1 MPQPAV
7 AAMKKAA
14 EYEKNQAS
22 AASSAMSDFDKKMAE
37 MDARVA
43 EMNRRLSIAMT
54 EKSVSAAADV
64 AQPVPEL
71 NLSTANTLTAIE
83 VAADATIMDN
93 VEKTEI

>member
-14 EYEKNQAS
+14 EYEKNQA

-43 EMNRRLSIAMT
+43 EMNKRLSIAVM

-64 AQPVPEL
+64 AEKVPEL
-71 NLSTANTLTAIE
+71 NLSTANSLTAIE
-83 VAADATIMDN
+83 AAADASMMEN
-93 VEKTEI
+93 GATEI